1 MYSVGV
7 IYMKPIISFCGFNF
21 VCPVH
26 AGLMYIMLPM
36 PCLFFGGGS
45 SNFMSGEGGE

>member
-1 MYSVGV
+1 MGV
-7 IYMKPIISFCGFNF
+7 IYVKPIFSFCGFNF
-21 VCPVH
+21 VCPIH

-45 SNFMSGEGGE
+45 SSFITSGEGGE